1 MATTISGTS
10 GVTFPAGGVGNPAGA
25 VVGTTDTQTLTNKT
39 LGSGLVAGASY
50 LTTGT
55 SVPTTSGTSVDYPG
69 IPSWAKR
76 VTINFNSVS
85 LSGTTPSFLLQLG
98 YGTTTFETSGYSG
111 TCSFVSGAPNA
122 TITAGS
128 TTNAYVISAPLAAA
142 ADTLVGAITLT
153 NVTGNTWALTCILAR
168 VSSLTSAT
176 SYAGGIKTISGGAL
190 SAIRLLHN
198 GTTETFD
205 AGSINILY
213 E

>member
-1 MATTISGTS
+1 MTTTISGTS
-10 GVTFPAGGVGNPAGA
+10 GVTYPSGGVDNVAGA
-25 VVGTTDTQTLTNKT
+25 GVGTTDTQTLTNKT

-50 LTTGT
+50 LTTGA
-55 SVPTTSGTSVDYPG
+55 SVLTTTGTFVDYPG

-85 LSGTTPSFLLQLG
+85 LSGTTPNFLLQLG
-98 YGTTTFETSGYSG
+98 YGSTTFETTGYSG
-111 TCSFVSGAPNA
+111 VCTFISGGPNA
-122 TITAGS
+122 TTTAGG
-128 TTNAYVISAPLAAA
+128 TTNAYVVSAPLTAV

-153 NVTGNTWALTCILAR
+153 NVTGNTWVLTCILAR
-168 VSSLTSAT
+168 VSGSTNAV